1 MGKRMAGLTKDVDL
15 AKLYTLDAAV
25 ALVKK
30 CATAKFD
37 ETVEL
42 HVRLGVDPKQADQQ
56 VRGTVGL
63 PHGLGKTKKVVV
75 VTRGEKQKDAVSAGA
90 DLAGGDDLIDQI
102 SKGFLDF
109 DILVATPDMM
119 KDLAKLGKVLGPK
132 GLMPN
137 PKSGTVTMDVVKTVK
152 ELKAGRVEYKVDDF
166 GIVHVPVGK
175 ASFDAAKV
183 AGNAKTVLEAIIKA
197 KPSASKGVYLLSVTL
212 SSTMGPGVHLD
223 PAQKFQTA
231 A

>member
-1 MGKRMAGLTKDVDL
+1 MGKRYEALVKDLDL
-15 AKLYTLDAAV
+15 MKLNTLDQAA

-63 PHGLGKTKKVVV
+63 PYGLGKSKKVAVV
-75 VTRGEKQKDAVSAGA
+75 VRGEKQKEAKAAGA
-90 DLAGGDDLIDQI
+90 DLVGAEDLIEQI
-102 SKGFLDF
+102 SKGMTDF

-119 KDLAKLGKVLGPK
+119 KDLSKLGKVLGPK

-137 PKSGTVTMDVVKTVK
+137 PKSGTVTMDVPKTVK
-152 ELKAGRVEYKVDDF
+152 ELKAGRVEYKVDDY
-166 GIVHVPVGK
+166 GIIHVPVGK
-175 ASFDAAKV
+175 ASFPV
-183 AGNAKTVLEAIIKA
+183 ENITGNAKAVLDAVLKA
-197 KPSASKGVYLLSVTL
+197 KPSASKGVYMISVTL
-212 SSTMGPGVHLD
+212 SSTMGPGIKVAVSD
-223 PAQKFQTA
+223 KA
-231 A
+231 AV

>member
-1 MGKRMAGLTKDVDL
+1 MSKRMAGLAKDVDL
-15 AKLYTLDAAV
+15 VKLYPIDEAV

-63 PHGLGKTKKVVV
+63 PHGLGKSKKVAV
-75 VTRGEKQKDAVSAGA
+75 VTQGEKQKSATEAGA
-90 DLAGGDDLIDQI
+90 DLVGGADLVDQI

-137 PKSGTVTMDVVKTVK
+137 PKSGTVTMDVAKTVK
-152 ELKAGRVEYKVDDF
+152 ELKAGRVEYKVDDY
-166 GIVHVPVGK
+166 GIIHVPVGK
-175 ASFDAAKV
+175 ASFDAAKI
-183 AGNAKTVLEAIIKA
+183 AGNVKTVWEALLKA
-197 KPSASKGVYLLSVTL
+197 KPAASKGVYMLSITL
-212 SSTMGPGVHLD
+212 SSTMGPGIKLD
-223 PAQKFQTA
+223 QAQKF
-231 A
+231 

>member
-1 MGKRMAGLTKDVDL
+1 MGKRLAALEKNLDA
-15 AKLYTLDAAV
+15 AKLYTLDEGT

-56 VRGTVGL
+56 VRGTVSL
-63 PHGLGKTKKVVV
+63 PHGLGKSKKVAV
-75 VTRGEKQKDAVSAGA
+75 VTRGDKQKDAQTAGA
-90 DLAGGDDLIDQI
+90 DIVGGDDLVDQI

-109 DILVATPDMM
+109 DILVATPDLM
-119 KDLAKLGKVLGPK
+119 KDLSKLGKVLGPK

-137 PKSGTVTMDVVKTVK
+137 PKSGTVTMDVAKTVK
-152 ELKAGRVEYKVDDF
+152 ELKAGRVEYKVDDY
-166 GIVHVPVGK
+166 GIIHVPVGK
-175 ASFDAAKV
+175 ASFDAPKI

-197 KPSASKGVYLLSVTL
+197 KPAASKGVYMMSVTL
-212 SSTMGPGVHLD
+212 SSSMGPGVKLD
-223 PAQKFQTA
+223 PTQKYS
-231 A
+231 

>member
-1 MGKRMAGLTKDVDL
+1 MGKRIEALIKDVDL
-15 AKLYTLDAAV
+15 AKLYSLDEGV
-25 ALVKK
+25 ALLKK

-63 PHGLGKTKKVVV
+63 PHGLGKSKKVAV
-75 VTRGEKQKDAVSAGA
+75 VTQGEKQKAATDAGA
-90 DLAGGDDLIDQI
+90 DLVGAADLVDQI
-102 SKGFLDF
+102 SKGMLDF

-137 PKSGTVTMDVVKTVK
+137 PKSGTVTMDVAKTVK
-152 ELKAGRVEYKVDDF
+152 ELKAGRVEYKVDDY
-166 GIVHVPVGK
+166 GIIHVPVGK
-175 ASFDAAKV
+175 ASFEAAKI
-183 AGNAKTVLEAIIKA
+183 AGNAKTVWEALLKA
-197 KPSASKGVYLLSVTL
+197 KPAASKGVYLLSVTL
-212 SSTMGPGVHLD
+212 SSTMGPGVKLD
-223 PAQKFQTA
+223 PAQKF
-231 A
+231 

>member
-1 MGKRMAGLTKDVDL
+1 MGKRITALTKDADL
-15 AKLYTLDAAV
+15 AKLYSIDEGV

-30 CATAKFD
+30 FATAKFD

-63 PHGLGKTKKVVV
+63 PHGLGKSKKVAV
-75 VTRGEKQKDAVSAGA
+75 VTQGEKQKSATEAGA
-90 DLAGGDDLIDQI
+90 DLVGGADLVDQI

-137 PKSGTVTMDVVKTVK
+137 PKSGTVTMDVAKTVK
-152 ELKAGRVEYKVDDF
+152 ELKAGRVEYKVDDY
-166 GIVHVPVGK
+166 GIIHVPVGK
-175 ASFDAAKV
+175 ASFDAAKI
-183 AGNAKTVLEAIIKA
+183 AGNARTVLEALLKA
-197 KPSASKGVYLLSVTL
+197 KPSASKGIYMLSVTL
-212 SSTMGPGVHLD
+212 SSTMGPGVKLD
-223 PAQKFQTA
+223 PAQKF
-231 A
+231 